1 LLCIEKQPFDY
12 FYRITLIT
20 TQFNLK
26 YLELEEIIEGCY
38 KGSRK
43 HQEALYNMF
52 SAQMFGVCLTYTKD
66 RALAQ
71 DILHDGF
78 FKVFKKFDK
87 YNDSWAVG
95 AWIRRIIVNTA
106 IDHFRKTNRM
116 SNVDFQE
123 SAYLA
128 GTHDEVVDISKT
140 NDLSEIINMLPKG
153 AKTIFNLYTI
163 EGYKHKEIADM
174 LNISIGTSKSQ
185 LSKAKSVLR
194 ELVNKYYI
202 R

>member
-1 LLCIEKQPFDY
+1 VE
-12 FYRITLIT
+12 
-20 TQFNLK
+20 LK
-26 YLELEEIIEGCY
+26 EIIEGCY
-38 KGSRK
+38 QGSRK
-43 HQEALYNMF
+43 HQEALYNMYA
-52 SAQMFGVCLTYTKD
+52 SKMFGVCLTYTKD
-66 RALAQ
+66 RELAQ

-87 YNDSWAVG
+87 YNDAWSLSS
-95 AWIRRIIVNTA
+95 WIRRIIVNTA

-116 SNVDFQE
+116 SSVDFQE

-128 GTHDEVVDISKT
+128 GTYDDVTEISKT
-140 NDLSEIINMLPKG
+140 SDLSDIINMLPKG
-153 AKTIFNLYTI
+153 AKTVFNLYTV

-174 LNISIGTSKSQ
+174 LEISVGTSKSQ

-194 ELVNKYYI
+194 ELVTKYYV

>member
-1 LLCIEKQPFDY
+1 MYASK
-12 FYRITLIT
+12 
-20 TQFNLK
+20 
-26 YLELEEIIEGCY
+26 
-38 KGSRK
+38 
-43 HQEALYNMF
+43 
-52 SAQMFGVCLTYTKD
+52 MFGVCLTYTKD
-66 RALAQ
+66 RELAQ

-87 YNDSWAVG
+87 YDSAWSLN

-128 GTHDEVVDISKT
+128 GSYDETNEISKT
-140 NDLSEIINMLPKG
+140 SDLSDIINMLPNG
-153 AKTIFNLYTI
+153 AKTVFNLYTV
-163 EGYKHKEIADM
+163 EGYKHQEIADM
-174 LNISIGTSKSQ
+174 LEISVGTSKSQ

-194 ELVNKYYI
+194 DLVNKYYV

>member
-1 LLCIEKQPFDY
+1 ME
-12 FYRITLIT
+12 
-20 TQFNLK
+20 LK
-26 YLELEEIIEGCY
+26 EIIDGCY
-38 KGSRK
+38 QGSRR

-52 SAQMFGVCLTYTKD
+52 ASKMFGVCLTYTKD
-66 RALAQ
+66 RDLAQ

-87 YNDSWAVG
+87 YNSSWSVES
-95 AWIRRIIVNTA
+95 WIRRIVVNTA

-123 SAYLA
+123 SVYLA
-128 GTHDEVVDISKT
+128 GSHDEVAEISKT
-140 NDLSEIINMLPKG
+140 SDLSEIINMLPNG
-153 AKTIFNLYTI
+153 AKTVFNLYTV

-174 LNISIGTSKSQ
+174 LEISVGTSKSQ

-194 ELVNKYYI
+194 DLVNKYYV

>member
-1 LLCIEKQPFDY
+1 M
-12 FYRITLIT
+12 
-20 TQFNLK
+20 
-26 YLELEEIIEGCY
+26 ELEEIIEGCY

-52 SAQMFGVCLTYTKD
+52 ASKMFGVCLTYTKD
-66 RALAQ
+66 RELAQ

-87 YNDSWAVG
+87 YDNSWSLN

-106 IDHFRKTNRM
+106 IDHFRKTNRI

-123 SAYLA
+123 NLYLA
-128 GTHDEVVDISKT
+128 GTFNETSEISKT
-140 NDLSEIINMLPKG
+140 SDLSDIINMLPKG
-153 AKTIFNLYTI
+153 AKTVFNLYTI
-163 EGYKHKEIADM
+163 EGYKHQEIAEM
-174 LNISIGTSKSQ
+174 LSISEGTSKSQ

-194 ELVNKYYI
+194 DLVNKYYI

>member
-1 LLCIEKQPFDY
+1 M
-12 FYRITLIT
+12 
-20 TQFNLK
+20 
-26 YLELEEIIEGCY
+26 ELEEIIEGCY
-38 KGSRK
+38 QGSRK

-52 SAQMFGVCLTYTKD
+52 SAQMFGVCLTYTRD
-66 RALAQ
+66 RDLAQ

-87 YNDSWAVG
+87 YDNSWAVG
-95 AWIRRIIVNTA
+95 AWIRRIVVNTA
-106 IDHFRKTNRM
+106 IDHFRKTNRI
-116 SNVDFQE
+116 SNIDFQE
-123 SAYLA
+123 SVYLA

-140 NDLSEIINMLPKG
+140 SDLSTIINMLPKG
-153 AKTIFNLYTI
+153 ARTIFNLYTI
-163 EGYKHKEIADM
+163 EGYKHQEIADM
-174 LNISIGTSKSQ
+174 LNISEGTSKSQ

>member
-1 LLCIEKQPFDY
+1 M
-12 FYRITLIT
+12 
-20 TQFNLK
+20 
-26 YLELEEIIEGCY
+26 ELEEIIVGCY
-38 KGSRK
+38 DGNRK

-52 SAQMFGVCLTYTKD
+52 SSKMFGVCLTYTKD

-78 FKVFKKFDK
+78 FKVFKKFEQ
-87 YNDSWAVG
+87 YNASWSLN

-106 IDHFRKTNRM
+106 IDHFRKTNRV

-123 SAYLA
+123 SIYLA
-128 GTHDEVVDISKT
+128 GSYDETSEISKSS
-140 NDLSEIINMLPKG
+140 DLSDIINMLPKG

-163 EGYKHKEIADM
+163 EGYKHKEIAEM
-174 LNISIGTSKSQ
+174 LNISVGTSKSQ
-185 LSKAKSVLR
+185 LTKAKSVLR
-194 ELVNKYYI
+194 KLVNKYYI

>member
-1 LLCIEKQPFDY
+1 
-12 FYRITLIT
+12 
-20 TQFNLK
+20 
-26 YLELEEIIEGCY
+26 
-38 KGSRK
+38 
-43 HQEALYNMF
+43 MF
-52 SAQMFGVCLTYTKD
+52 ASKMFGVCLTYTRD

-87 YNDSWAVG
+87 YNADWSLN

-116 SNVDFQE
+116 TNVDFQE

-128 GTHDEVVDISKT
+128 GSFDSTSEISKS
-140 NDLSEIINMLPKG
+140 NDLSDIINMLPNG
-153 AKTIFNLYTI
+153 AKTIFNLYTV
-163 EGYKHKEIADM
+163 EGYKHREIADM
-174 LNISIGTSKSQ
+174 LNISVGTSKSQ

-194 ELVNKYYI
+194 DLVNKYYI

>member
-1 LLCIEKQPFDY
+1 MNIQ
-12 FYRITLIT
+12 
-20 TQFNLK
+20 
-26 YLELEEIIEGCY
+26 EIIKGCY
-38 KGSRK
+38 EGSRK

-52 SAQMFGVCLTYTKD
+52 ASKMFGVCLTYTRD
-66 RALAQ
+66 RDLAQ

-87 YNDSWAVG
+87 YNSEWSLN

-106 IDHFRKTNRM
+106 IDHFRKMNRM
-116 SNVDFQE
+116 TNVDFQE

-128 GTHDEVVDISKT
+128 GSFDETSEISKS
-140 NDLSEIINMLPKG
+140 NDLSDIINMLPNG
-153 AKTIFNLYTI
+153 AKTIFNLYTV
-163 EGYKHKEIADM
+163 EGYKHKEIAEM

-194 ELVNKYYI
+194 NLVNKYYI

>member
-1 LLCIEKQPFDY
+1 
-12 FYRITLIT
+12 
-20 TQFNLK
+20 
-26 YLELEEIIEGCY
+26 LELEEIIEGCY

-52 SAQMFGVCLTYTKD
+52 ASKMFGVCLTYTKD
-66 RALAQ
+66 RELAQ

-87 YNDSWAVG
+87 YDNSWSLN

-106 IDHFRKTNRM
+106 IDHFRKTNRI

-123 SAYLA
+123 SPYLA
-128 GTHDEVVDISKT
+128 GTYDEITEISKT
-140 NDLSEIINMLPKG
+140 SDLSNIINMLPKG
-153 AKTIFNLYTI
+153 ARTVFNLYTI
-163 EGYKHKEIADM
+163 EGYKHQEIAEM
-174 LNISIGTSKSQ
+174 LSISEGTSKSQ

-194 ELVNKYYI
+194 DLVNKYYV

>member
-1 LLCIEKQPFDY
+1 MDLD
-12 FYRITLIT
+12 
-20 TQFNLK
+20 
-26 YLELEEIIEGCY
+26 EIIAGCY
-38 KGSRK
+38 QNSRR

-52 SAQMFGVCLTYTKD
+52 AAKMFGVCLTYTKD

-87 YNDSWAVG
+87 YDKQWSIN

-106 IDHFRKTNRM
+106 IDHFRKTNRII
-116 SNVDFQE
+116 NVDFQA

-128 GTHDEVVDISKT
+128 GSYNDVTEISKT
-140 NDLSEIINMLPKG
+140 DDLSDIINMLPAG
-153 AKTIFNLYTI
+153 ARTIFNLYTI
-163 EGYKHKEIADM
+163 EGYKHKEIADK
-174 LNISIGTSKSQ
+174 LSISVGTSKSQ

-194 ELVNKYYI
+194 DLVNKYYI
-202 R
+202 K

>member
-1 LLCIEKQPFDY
+1 V
-12 FYRITLIT
+12 
-20 TQFNLK
+20 
-26 YLELEEIIEGCY
+26 ELQEIIDGCY
-38 KGSRK
+38 QGSRK

-52 SAQMFGVCLTYTKD
+52 ASKMFGVCLTYTKD
-66 RALAQ
+66 RELAQ

-87 YNDSWAVG
+87 YNPKWNISS
-95 AWIRRIIVNTA
+95 WIRRIIVNTA
-106 IDHFRKTNRM
+106 IDHFRKTNRI

-123 SAYLA
+123 SVYLA
-128 GTHDEVVDISKT
+128 GSYDETGEISKT
-140 NDLSEIINMLPKG
+140 NDLSDIINMLPKG
-153 AKTIFNLYTI
+153 AKTVFNLYTV
-163 EGYKHKEIADM
+163 EGYKHKEIAEM
-174 LNISIGTSKSQ
+174 LEISEGTSKSQ

>member
-1 LLCIEKQPFDY
+1 
-12 FYRITLIT
+12 
-20 TQFNLK
+20 
-26 YLELEEIIEGCY
+26 
-38 KGSRK
+38 
-43 HQEALYNMF
+43 MF
-52 SAQMFGVCLTYTKD
+52 ASKMFGVCLTYTKD

-87 YNDSWAVG
+87 YNDAWSLN

-116 SNVDFQE
+116 TNVDFQE
-123 SAYLA
+123 SVYLA
-128 GTHDEVVDISKT
+128 GGFDDTSEISKSS
-140 NDLSEIINMLPKG
+140 DLSDIINMLPHG
-153 AKTIFNLYTI
+153 AKTIFNLYTV

-174 LNISIGTSKSQ
+174 LNISVGTSKSQ

-194 ELVNKYYI
+194 DLVNKYYI

>member
-1 LLCIEKQPFDY
+1 M
-12 FYRITLIT
+12 
-20 TQFNLK
+20 
-26 YLELEEIIEGCY
+26 ELEEIIEGCY

-87 YNDSWAVG
+87 YNDAWAIG
-95 AWIRRIIVNTA
+95 AWSRRIIVNTA
-106 IDHFRKTNRM
+106 IDHFRKNNRM

-128 GTHDEVVDISKT
+128 GSHDEVVDISKT
-140 NDLSEIINMLPKG
+140 SDLSEIINMLPKG

-163 EGYKHKEIADM
+163 EGYKHQEIADM
-174 LNISIGTSKSQ
+174 LNISVGTSKSQ

>member
-1 LLCIEKQPFDY
+1 LD
-12 FYRITLIT
+12 
-20 TQFNLK
+20 
-26 YLELEEIIEGCY
+26 LEEIIAGCY
-38 KGSRK
+38 QSNRK

-52 SAQMFGVCLTYTKD
+52 ASKMFGVCLTYTKD
-66 RALAQ
+66 RDLAQ

-87 YNDSWAVG
+87 YNDEWSLN

-106 IDHFRKTNRM
+106 IDHFRKMNRM
-116 SNVDFQE
+116 TSVDFQE
-123 SAYLA
+123 VPYLA
-128 GTHDEVVDISKT
+128 GGFDETSEISKT
-140 NDLSEIINMLPKG
+140 GDLSDIINMLPNG
-153 AKTIFNLYTI
+153 AKTVFNLYTV

-174 LNISIGTSKSQ
+174 LNISVGTSKSQ

-194 ELVNKYYI
+194 GLVNKYYI

>member
-1 LLCIEKQPFDY
+1 
-12 FYRITLIT
+12 
-20 TQFNLK
+20 
-26 YLELEEIIEGCY
+26 
-38 KGSRK
+38 
-43 HQEALYNMF
+43 MF
-52 SAQMFGVCLTYTKD
+52 SSKMFGVCLTYTRD

-78 FKVFKKFDK
+78 FKVFKKIDQ
-87 YNDSWAVG
+87 YNSSWSLH

-106 IDHFRKTNRM
+106 IDHFRKTNRI

-128 GTHDEVVDISKT
+128 GSYDETSEISKSS
-140 NDLSEIINMLPKG
+140 DLSDIINMLPKG
-153 AKTIFNLYTI
+153 AKTIFNLYTV
-163 EGYKHKEIADM
+163 EGYKHKEIAEM
-174 LNISIGTSKSQ
+174 LNISVGTSKSQ

>member
-1 LLCIEKQPFDY
+1 M
-12 FYRITLIT
+12 
-20 TQFNLK
+20 
-26 YLELEEIIEGCY
+26 ELEEIIEGCY

-52 SAQMFGVCLTYTKD
+52 ASKMFGVCLTYTKD
-66 RALAQ
+66 RDLAQ

-87 YNDSWAVG
+87 YND
-95 AWIRRIIVNTA
+95 AWSLNAWVRRIIVNTA
-106 IDHFRKTNRM
+106 IDHFRKMNRI

-123 SAYLA
+123 SAYIA
-128 GTHDEVVDISKT
+128 GTHDEVSEASKT
-140 NDLSEIINMLPKG
+140 GDLSEIINMLPTG
-153 AKTIFNLYTI
+153 AKTVFNLYTV

-174 LNISIGTSKSQ
+174 LNISVGTSKSQ

-194 ELVNKYYI
+194 DLVNKYYI

>member
-1 LLCIEKQPFDY
+1 MDL
-12 FYRITLIT
+12 
-20 TQFNLK
+20 N
-26 YLELEEIIEGCY
+26 EIIEGCY
-38 KGSRK
+38 EGSRR
-43 HQEALYNMF
+43 HQEALYNMYA
-52 SAQMFGVCLTYTKD
+52 SKMFGVCLTYTKD
-66 RALAQ
+66 RDLAQ

-87 YNDSWAVG
+87 YNSQWNLSS
-95 AWIRRIIVNTA
+95 WIRRIVVNTA

-116 SNVDFQE
+116 TNVDFQE

-128 GTHDEVVDISKT
+128 GTYDDVSEISKT
-140 NDLSEIINMLPKG
+140 SDLSDIINMLPNG
-153 AKTIFNLYTI
+153 AKTVFNLYTV
-163 EGYKHKEIADM
+163 EGYKHKEIAEM
-174 LNISIGTSKSQ
+174 LEISVGTSKSQ

>member
-1 LLCIEKQPFDY
+1 M
-12 FYRITLIT
+12 
-20 TQFNLK
+20 
-26 YLELEEIIEGCY
+26 ELEEIIEGCY
-38 KGSRK
+38 QGSRK
-43 HQEALYNMF
+43 HQEALYNMYA
-52 SAQMFGVCLTYTKD
+52 SKMFGVCLTYTKD
-66 RALAQ
+66 RDLAQ

-87 YNDSWAVG
+87 YDSQWNLG
-95 AWIRRIIVNTA
+95 SWIRRIIVNTA
-106 IDHFRKTNRM
+106 IDHFRKANRM

-128 GTHDEVVDISKT
+128 GSHDEVTNISRT
-140 NDLSEIINMLPKG
+140 SDLSDIINMLPQG
-153 AKTIFNLYTI
+153 AKTVFNLYTV

-174 LNISIGTSKSQ
+174 LDISVGTSKSQ

-194 ELVNKYYI
+194 DLVNKYYV

>member
-1 LLCIEKQPFDY
+1 VKLD
-12 FYRITLIT
+12 
-20 TQFNLK
+20 
-26 YLELEEIIEGCY
+26 EIIAGCY
-38 KGSRK
+38 QGSRK

-52 SAQMFGVCLTYTKD
+52 ASKMFGVCLTYTKD
-66 RALAQ
+66 RELAQ

-87 YNDSWAVG
+87 YNDTWSIN

-106 IDHFRKTNRM
+106 IDHFRKMNRM

-123 SAYLA
+123 SIYLA
-128 GTHDEVVDISKT
+128 GSHDEVSEASKT
-140 NDLSEIINMLPKG
+140 GDLSEIINMLPNG
-153 AKTIFNLYTI
+153 AKTVFNLYTI

-174 LNISIGTSKSQ
+174 LHISVGTSKSQ

-194 ELVNKYYI
+194 DLVNKYYI